1 MIVGDKSQSQITNL
15 PDDVTYVLGGL
26 TMEGTLDGGEHPVVV
41 DGQFIGNIIA
51 NEIIVRE
58 KGNITGTLK
67 AKVVLISGHFNG
79 DLACE
84 NLTVTQTGMIDG
96 DVQAN
101 ALSIDLGAEIMGS
114 ISRMR

>member
-1 MIVGDKSQSQITNL
+1 
-15 PDDVTYVLGGL
+15 
-26 TMEGTLDGGEHPVVV
+26 MEGMLTGGEHPVVV
-41 DGQFIGNIIA
+41 DGQFTGNITA
-51 NEIIVRE
+51 NEIILRE

-67 AKVVLISGHFNG
+67 ANIVSISGRFNG

-84 NLTVTQTGMIDG
+84 NLTVTETGVIDG

>member
-1 MIVGDKSQSQITNL
+1 MTSL
-15 PDDVTYVLGGL
+15 PDDVTYILGGL
-26 TMEGTLDGGEHPVVV
+26 KMEGILLGGEHPVVV
-41 DGQFIGNIIA
+41 DGQFKGNITA
-51 NEIIVRE
+51 NEIILRE
-58 KGNITGTLK
+58 KGTITGSLK
-67 AKVVLISGHFNG
+67 AKIVSISGHFHG

-84 NLTVTQTGMIDG
+84 NLTVTQTGVIDG

>member
-1 MIVGDKSQSQITNL
+1 MGDKSQSQMDSL
-15 PDDVTYVLGGL
+15 PDDVTYILGGL
-26 TMEGTLDGGEHPVVV
+26 TLEGTLDGGEHLVVV
-41 DGQFIGNIIA
+41 DGQLKGDITAKELIL
-51 NEIIVRE
+51 RE
-58 KGNITGTLK
+58 KGTITGTLK
-67 AKVVLISGHFNG
+67 AKIVSISGRFNG

-84 NLTVTQTGMIDG
+84 NLTVTQTGVIDG

>member
-1 MIVGDKSQSQITNL
+1 MGNKSQSEMNSL
-15 PDDVTYVLGGL
+15 PDDVTYILGGL
-26 TMEGTLDGGEHPVVV
+26 SMEGELEGGEHPVVV
-41 DGQFIGNIIA
+41 DGQFKGNITA
-51 NEIIVRE
+51 NEIILRE
-58 KGNITGTLK
+58 KGMITGTLK
-67 AKVVLISGHFNG
+67 AKIVSISGRFNG

-84 NLTVTQTGMIDG
+84 NLTVTQTGVIDG